1 MDFQSIAL
9 PTELKRHKNKKP
21 RRSLCVRRG
30 FSPSIFLQ
38 ELQRRRM
45 RIISLIVKLSKIV
58 SLMVVILMLMKTV
71 IVEIHTY

>member
-1 MDFQSIAL
+1 
-9 PTELKRHKNKKP
+9 
-21 RRSLCVRRG
+21 
-30 FSPSIFLQ
+30 
-38 ELQRRRM
+38 M